1 MVVMKREAI
10 LKENYLNSPKTDYAS
25 KDLVEVSN
33 VMAFEFKSQ
42 YDEFVSTLTKVQGV
56 LLDRLGRE
64 EIIKRKPF
72 PRYLNQSEAIAYIG
86 KKKIFDLLVQDY
98 GLKPV
103 MQTHKGTLYCS
114 RHVEEL
120 CIQFEQSKW
129 G

>member
-1 MVVMKREAI
+1 MDGK
-10 LKENYLNSPKTDYAS
+10 YLNSPSVAS
-25 KDLVEVSN
+25 ELDMTYEKLVGEIKK
-33 VMAFEFKSQ
+33 FR
-42 YDEFVSTLTKVQGV
+42 G
-56 LLDRLGRE
+56 LLLGQTMQM
-64 EIIKRKPF
+64 EIVKKKPF

-103 MQTHKGTLYCS
+103 MQSHKGTLYCS

-129 G
+129 GWNIPPSV